1 MEHVRE
7 IAKRVIA
14 EMESDPRRVRT
25 AVRVAMIDYR
35 LALQGRGAIG
45 DAYVSR
51 AWAVK
56 LGASDEQM
64 EEKFYKLR
72 QLWAAGKLGGK
83 S

>member
-7 IAKRVIA
+7 IAKRVVA
-14 EMESDPRRVRT
+14 EMESNPLQLHTAIRVS
-25 AVRVAMIDYR
+25 MIDYR

-72 QLWAAGKLGGK
+72 QLWAAGKLGGNT
-83 S
+83 